1 MSTKPSW
8 VGAITITGK
17 TENYEK
23 LTVLM
28 IIWQIRV
35 WREVWRDLRNKETMQ
50 VLVTE
55 DVSNAGSC
63 GGEEH
68 GNEKP
73 IAQNKGGKVGISNFM
88 KRI

>member
-1 MSTKPSW
+1 
-8 VGAITITGK
+8 
-17 TENYEK
+17 
-23 LTVLM
+23 
-28 IIWQIRV
+28 
-35 WREVWRDLRNKETMQ
+35 MQ

-73 IAQNKGGKVGISNFM
+73 IAQNKARKIRYFKLYEKDLIQYSPNKQQTAF
-88 KRI
+88 KF

>member
-1 MSTKPSW
+1 
-8 VGAITITGK
+8 
-17 TENYEK
+17 
-23 LTVLM
+23 
-28 IIWQIRV
+28 
-35 WREVWRDLRNKETMQ
+35 MQ

-73 IAQNKGGKVGISNFM
+73 IAQNKGGKVSISNFM

>member
-1 MSTKPSW
+1 
-8 VGAITITGK
+8 
-17 TENYEK
+17 
-23 LTVLM
+23 
-28 IIWQIRV
+28 
-35 WREVWRDLRNKETMQ
+35 MQ

-73 IAQNKGGKVGISNFM
+73 IAQNKDRKIRYF
-88 KRI
+88 KLYEKDLI